1 MKTIQVPRRF
11 TLDAW
16 GGTETVVL
24 ETSRRLMIGG
34 HDTSILCSQA
44 LAREPHA
51 EIAGVPV
58 HRTPY
63 FYPYLGLSAEA
74 RQRLDQKGGNLFS
87 FSLLRALLRE
97 PGLDLIH
104 AHTGKRLGGIVRT
117 AARLRG
123 IPYVVSLHGGVHDV
137 PEAEARTW
145 TAPTKGKLEW
155 GRALGMAVGSRH
167 VLRDAAAI
175 LCVGAEE
182 ARLTAALYPQVR
194 VEHLPNGV
202 EPARFASGD
211 GAAFRRRF
219 GLPASA
225 ELMTVVGR
233 IDSQKNQL
241 MAVDVLHALAGERP
255 HLHLAIIG
263 PVTSADYRAQI
274 DARVAACGLGDRV
287 RVIEGLPPTGQDL
300 SDAYHASDLFLL
312 PSRHEPF
319 GIVVLEAW
327 AAGVPVVASNRGGLG
342 ALVRDGVDGVLADP
356 DDLDAWTT
364 KVRALLD
371 APHAAAAMAAAGRR
385 RVDAEFTWERITGRL
400 LDIYREAVGRS
411 SARLGPN
418 AATQSW
424 LHGTTGS

>member
-24 ETSRRLMIGG
+24 ETSRRLMTTG
-34 HDTSILCSQA
+34 HPTSILCSQA
-44 LAREPHA
+44 LANEPRT

-63 FYPYLGLSAEA
+63 FYPYLGLSADA
-74 RQRLDQKGGNLFS
+74 SLRLDQKGGNLFS

-117 AARLRG
+117 AARMRG

-145 TAPTKGKLEW
+145 TAPTSGTVEW
-155 GRALGMAVGSRH
+155 GRALGLAVGSRH

-182 ARLTAALYPQVR
+182 ARLTAARYPNVR

-202 EPARFASGD
+202 EPSRFAAGD
-211 GAAFRRRF
+211 GAAFRRRY
-219 GLPASA
+219 GLDESA

-233 IDSQKNQL
+233 IDGQKNQL
-241 MAVDVLHALAGERP
+241 LAVNLLHALAVERP
-255 HLHLAIIG
+255 RLQLAIIG
-263 PVTSADYRAQI
+263 PVTSADYRQQI
-274 DARVAACGLGDRV
+274 AARVADCGLGSRV
-287 RVIEGLPPTGQDL
+287 RVIEGLPPTGRDL
-300 SDAYHASDLFLL
+300 ADAYHASDLFLL

-327 AAGVPVVASNRGGLG
+327 AAGVPVLASNRGGLG

-356 DDLDAWTT
+356 DDLHAWTT
-364 KVRALLD
+364 AVRALLD
-371 APHAAAAMAAAGRR
+371 SPHTTAGMAASGLR
-385 RVDAEFTWERITGRL
+385 RVEAEFTWDRITGRL
-400 LDIYREAVGRS
+400 LEIYREAVGHS

-418 AATQSW
+418 AAT
-424 LHGTTGS
+424 

>member
-24 ETSRRLMIGG
+24 ETSRRLMTAG
-34 HDTSILCSQA
+34 HPTSILCSQA
-44 LAREPHA
+44 LANEPRA
-51 EIAGVPV
+51 EIAGVTV
-58 HRTPY
+58 RRTPY
-63 FYPYLGLSAEA
+63 FYPYLGLSADA
-74 RQRLDQKGGNLFS
+74 TRRLDQKGGNLFS
-87 FSLLRALLRE
+87 FSLLGALLRE

-182 ARLTAALYPQVR
+182 ARLTAALYPRVR

-202 EPARFASGD
+202 EPSRFATGD
-211 GAAFRRRF
+211 GAAFRRRL
-219 GLPASA
+219 GIASSA
-225 ELMTVVGR
+225 ELMTMVGR
-233 IDSQKNQL
+233 IDGQKNQL
-241 MAVDVLHALAGERP
+241 MAVEVLQALAVERP
-255 HLHLAIIG
+255 NLHLAIIG
-263 PVTSADYRAQI
+263 PVTSAEYRTQI

-287 RVIEGLPPTGQDL
+287 HVIEGLSPTGRDL
-300 SDAYHASDLFLL
+300 ADAYHASDLFVL

-356 DDLDAWTT
+356 DDLSAWAT

-371 APHAAAAMAAAGRR
+371 APHTRAGLANAGRR
-385 RVDAEFTWERITGRL
+385 RVETEFTWERITGRL
-400 LDIYREAVGRS
+400 LQIYRDADGAFSRKGGAKRRQ
-411 SARLGPN
+411 SA
-418 AATQSW
+418 
-424 LHGTTGS
+424 

>member
-24 ETSRRLMIGG
+24 ETSRRLMAGG
-34 HDTSILCSQA
+34 HATSILCSQA
-44 LAREPHA
+44 LAPEPHA
-51 EIAGVPV
+51 EISGVPV

-63 FYPYLGLSAEA
+63 FYPYLGLSTDA

-97 PGLDLIH
+97 PNLDLIH

-117 AARLRG
+117 AARMRG

-137 PEAEARTW
+137 PAAEARTW
-145 TAPTKGKLEW
+145 TAPTTGTVEW

-182 ARLTAALYPQVR
+182 ARLTAAQYPHVR

-211 GAAFRRRF
+211 GAAFRRRV
-219 GLPASA
+219 GIPASA

-233 IDSQKNQL
+233 IDGQKNQL
-241 MAVDVLHALAGERP
+241 MAVEVLQALAVERP
-255 HLHLAIIG
+255 GLHLAIIG
-263 PVTSADYRAQI
+263 PVTSAEYRTQI
-274 DARVAACGLGDRV
+274 GARVAACGLGDRV
-287 RVIEGLPPTGQDL
+287 HVIEGLSPMGRDL
-300 SDAYHASDLFLL
+300 TDAYHASDLFVL

-327 AAGVPVVASNRGGLG
+327 AAGVPVVTSNRGGLA
-342 ALVRDGVDGVLADP
+342 ALVRDGVDGLLADP
-356 DDLDAWTT
+356 DDLHAWAT
-364 KVRALLD
+364 KVRTLLD
-371 APHAAAAMAAAGRR
+371 APQTRATLADGGRR
-385 RVDAEFTWERITGRL
+385 RVDTEFTWDRITARML
-400 LDIYREAVGRS
+400 QIYREADGAFSRK
-411 SARLGPN
+411 AGAKRLRL
-418 AATQSW
+418 A
-424 LHGTTGS
+424 